1 MFSKLYSP
9 HILVYKPQTNST
21 FSLFLRFI
29 LIAVFFNFLIFSLSL
44 SFLNN
49 LIFSYFLDI
58 LYISEFILFFFIIS
72 SLGEDFIEYDSIN
85 LNYWEVDLVTFFN
98 FFFNF
103 SLLLIILSILLLFS
117 KFIFWTTLIVV

>member
-85 LNYWEVDLVTFFN
+85 LNY
-98 FFFNF
+98 
-103 SLLLIILSILLLFS
+103 
-117 KFIFWTTLIVV
+117 